1 MGENGEI
8 DQSKRST
15 LRRFAALGA
24 ASPLVSITGAAE
36 SNSTTPEA
44 IAGYVAATPGAH
56 FSKIRD
62 ELKLGTGETQHHLR
76 ELGREGAI
84 EHRKDGDYSRYFPAG
99 RFDEFEQV
107 TLGYLRRET
116 PRGMLVAL
124 LEDPSTTAGELAT
137 RLEVSR
143 PAVSK
148 YAAQLDEAGL
158 LSRADY
164 TVSAPETVLL
174 LLVRYADSFDEDTA
188 RLADAAPDLVSY
200 EPQ

>member
-1 MGENGEI
+1 
-8 DQSKRST
+8 
-15 LRRFAALGA
+15 
-24 ASPLVSITGAAE
+24 
-36 SNSTTPEA
+36 
-44 IAGYVAATPGAH
+44 
-56 FSKIRD
+56 
-62 ELKLGTGETQHHLR
+62 
-76 ELGREGAI
+76 
-84 EHRKDGDYSRYFPAG
+84 
-99 RFDEFEQV
+99 
-107 TLGYLRRET
+107 
-116 PRGMLVAL
+116 MLVAL

-137 RLEVSR
+137 RLGVSR

-174 LLVRYADSFDEDTA
+174 LLVRYADSFDEDAA